1 MFKFS
6 YDFLGN
12 IFSSSRANEFKLA
25 KIGIG
30 FIFLGIVLYLLKE
43 LLIGLVSFILF
54 IIGAGFLIKAF
65 KVWRSNNQIHI
76 K

>member
-12 IFSSSRANEFKLA
+12 IFSSSQANEFKLA

-30 FIFLGIVLYLLKE
+30 FIFLGIILYLLKE
-43 LLIGLVSFILF
+43 LLIGLISFILF

>member
-6 YDFLGN
+6 YNFPRR
-12 IFSSSRANEFKLA
+12 IFSNSTINEFNLA

-43 LLIGLVSFILF
+43 LLIGLISILLF

-65 KVWRSNNQIHI
+65 KVWRTNNQIHI
-76 K
+76 Q

>member
-6 YDFLGN
+6 YNFPGS
-12 IFSSSRANEFKLA
+12 IFSNSQANEFKLA
-25 KIGIG
+25 KIGIA
-30 FIFLGIVLYLLKE
+30 FIFLGIILYLLKE
-43 LLIGLVSFILF
+43 LLIGLISFILF
-54 IIGAGFLIKAF
+54 IIGAGFLFKAF